1 MKIFEFFY
9 IIGIFLIII
18 SIAAYSLSTTVIP
31 NPGDH
36 SVSSILGK
44 KTEIDTVITSDEAI
58 ADVGEMQ
65 RQKNT
70 IILWVGIPLGIVIF
84 LAGIITKR
92 KTIGTDLFIDNDLED
107 DE

>member
-9 IIGIFLIII
+9 IVGIFLIII

-36 SVSSILGK
+36 SVSSLFGE
-44 KTEIDTVITSDEAI
+44 KTEIDTVITSDEAT

-84 LAGIITKR
+84 LAGIVIKR
-92 KTIGTDLFIDNDLED
+92 KTIGIDLFIDD
-107 DE
+107 DVEGDE